1 MLDGVA
7 IEFLNHAD
15 VVLVVTNSNDAR
27 GVMNA
32 ENFENLANAST
43 LVGAFAASFD
53 DEVH

>member
-1 MLDGVA
+1 MFDGVA

-15 VVLVVTNSNDAR
+15 VVFVVTDSDDAC

-32 ENFENLANAST
+32 ENFENLADTST